1 MQEQITR
8 LLQQYHL
15 HPYVWNIILISA
27 AIILGLLIKFF
38 LFLVYK
44 LKPKNKT
51 EYSIFYSVVTNLGLP
66 INFFLPLVLFNFFL
80 PFLRLDPPMMKIFT
94 RATEI
99 LLIIGFSWILLRT
112 INVVQDYVYFRFDIK
127 KQNNIRERKIRTQ
140 LQFIRQLVKG
150 LIILLT
156 IAAVLLTFS
165 AMRKIGTGLLTGVG
179 IGGII
184 IGFAA
189 QSSLRNLLAGFQ
201 IAFTQ
206 PIRIDDAVLVENEFG
221 YIEEI
226 TLTYVVVRIW
236 DDRRMVLPIFYFI
249 EKPFQNWTRS
259 STAMLGTAMFYVDYR
274 MPLDPLRKELARI
287 LNNNPTWDKRV
298 GVIQVTNITDKT
310 VELRVLVSASNSGT
324 LFELRCFVREN
335 LLRFINENYPEHL
348 PKTRAFLEEKEIRSP
363 DVDEKELVKG

>member
-8 LLQQYHL
+8 LLQQFNL
-15 HPYVWNIILISA
+15 HPYIWNIVLIAA
-27 AIILGLLIKFF
+27 AIILGLLIKFL
-38 LFLVYK
+38 LFLAYK

-51 EYSIFYSVVTNLGLP
+51 EYSVFYSVVTHMGRP
-66 INFFLPLVLFNFFL
+66 VNFFLPLVLFNFFL
-80 PFLRLDPPMMKIFT
+80 PFLRLDLHTMKLFT
-94 RATEI
+94 RITEI
-99 LLIIGFSWILLRT
+99 LLIIGFSWILLRA
-112 INVVQDYVYFRFDIK
+112 INVVQDYVYFKFDIN
-127 KQNNIRERKIRTQ
+127 KQNNLRERKIRTQ
-140 LQFIRQLVKG
+140 LQFIRQFVKG

-221 YIEEI
+221 FIEEI

-236 DDRRMVLPIFYFI
+236 DDRRMVFPIFYFI

-259 STAMLGTAMFYVDYR
+259 STAMLGTALLYVDYR
-274 MPLDPLRKELARI
+274 MPIDPLRKELTRI

-298 GVIQVTNITDKT
+298 GAVQVTNITDKT
-310 VELRVLVSASNSGT
+310 VELRVLVSAANSGT
-324 LFELRCFVREN
+324 LFDLRCFVREN
-335 LLRFINENYPEHL
+335 LLRFINENFPQFL
-348 PKTRAFLEEKEIRSP
+348 PKTRTYLEENERKDVYKE
-363 DVDEKELVKG
+363 ENELV